1 MGMMIH
7 DDFWAAAQAMPE
19 KQRAPFL
26 YALAEYRFE
35 GREPK
40 GTPPWLPTFIAIKDR
55 LDLAEAKSERGR
67 KMAQARWGKMR
78 ADDSGAQGY
87 ADAQAYAQAHAAA
100 WKDGDGEKEEEI
112 GVGEP
117 PYSPPAPEPFAL
129 ECLRALNE
137 ELGRDYTHIP
147 SRCTRAII
155 QAKGR
160 HTVDEVRA
168 MVAYK
173 RDEWR
178 DTRYAKHLTPNTLFS
193 PDHFEQYMAQAAEH
207 REEESRYAAYD

>member
-67 KMAQARWGKMR
+67 KMAQARWGKRR
-78 ADDSGAQGY
+78 ADDAGAQGD

-147 SRCTRAII
+147 SRCARAII

-193 PDHFEQYMAQAAEH
+193 PDHFEQYLAQAAGH